1 MVVRLEVFVEAP
13 GDLVSDSSSLRDLG
27 WGMLRQLRTRLRD
40 IFCCVELPYRR
51 RKIFGSLPVFTKEK
65 Y

>member
-27 WGMLRQLRTRLRD
+27 VGGVLDAQA
-40 IFCCVELPYRR
+40 
-51 RKIFGSLPVFTKEK
+51 
-65 Y
+65 